1 MDNLILIG
9 TFYLD
14 EFLFLEEESTQATC
28 QKFPAINPTHL
39 IQPFKISSSIG

>member
-1 MDNLILIG
+1 MDNLIPIG

-14 EFLFLEEESTQATC
+14 EFLFLEEESIQATVSEVPC
-28 QKFPAINPTHL
+28 INPTHL